1 MAQVTRNS
9 RDGRWIARW
18 RDPAGHQRKKSFAR
32 KVDAQRWL
40 DQALSDL
47 HRGRYIDPVGA
58 KAKTGDYADRW
69 ASGLAHLKV
78 STATRYRGIVRVHI
92 VPRWG
97 TWPLGKIT
105 LSDVNLWIADLDAAG
120 LRPGSVRQ
128 THRVFSLILDTA
140 VADGRIARNPAAGA
154 KLPRRVRNEPVFLT
168 AQQVAELASAS
179 KPQDLPVLTLAFT
192 GLRFGELA
200 GLKVRRFDPV
210 RRRLTVSESV
220 TEVGGRLTWSTPKT
234 HQTRSVPVP
243 RTLATRIEELVRGR
257 NPDDPIFTAPDGG
270 VLRLGNW
277 RVRFFDPARDAAGL
291 GDLTP
296 HDLRHTAA
304 SLAIAS
310 GANVKAVQRMLG
322 HASAAM
328 TLDVYAGLFGDDLD
342 AVAEALDS
350 LMPGNVHPVAEE
362 SD

>member
-1 MAQVTRNS
+1 MCI
-9 RDGRWIARW
+9 RDR
-18 RDPAGHQRKKSFAR
+18 SFAR

-40 DQALSDL
+40 DQMLSDL
-47 HRGRYIDPVGA
+47 HRGRYIDPAAA
-58 KAKTGDYADRW
+58 KVMTGDYAGQW

-105 LSDVNLWIADLDAAG
+105 LSDVNLCIADLDAAG

-243 RTLATRIEELVRGR
+243 RTLATRIEELVQGR
-257 NPDDPIFTAPDGG
+257 NPDEPIFSAPGGG
-270 VLRLGNW
+270 VLRLRNW
-277 RVRFFDPARDAAGL
+277 RTRVFDPARDAAGL
-291 GDLTP
+291 RDLTP

-342 AVAEALDS
+342 AVADALDS
-350 LMPGNVHPVAEE
+350 LVPDSLVPGNELPVVEE
-362 SD
+362 ADL